1 MGIDLGVL
9 GSVNLGS
16 SVDVNVFGSGG
27 SSWFSYPG
35 DQPSSLL
42 AGLVT
47 EIGDTVGR
55 KAFVNSRDYATLHG
69 HEEVIADN
77 AFKPFATSTSQGMGL
92 GLSISQTIAV
102 AHGGTL
108 RFVSSTRKVEDPW
121 AYSTRSRSG
130 STS

>member
-1 MGIDLGVL
+1 MLE
-9 GSVNLGS
+9 
-16 SVDVNVFGSGG
+16 SGG
-27 SSWFSYPG
+27 SSWFSYTG
-35 DQPSSLL
+35 GQPSSPL